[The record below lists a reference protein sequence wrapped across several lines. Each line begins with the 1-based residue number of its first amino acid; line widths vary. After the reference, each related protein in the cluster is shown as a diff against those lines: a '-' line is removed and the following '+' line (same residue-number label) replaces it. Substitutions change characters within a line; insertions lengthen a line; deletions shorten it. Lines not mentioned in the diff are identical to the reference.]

1 MPHFLIWLASGA
13 ALLLARRLY
22 NRQSAR
28 VAADLARAREAMDRR
43 EAETVIP
50 LECDPATG
58 IYRPK
63 QLS

>member
-1 MPHFLIWLASGA
+1 
-13 ALLLARRLY
+13 
-22 NRQSAR
+22 
-28 VAADLARAREAMDRR
+28 LARAREAMDRR